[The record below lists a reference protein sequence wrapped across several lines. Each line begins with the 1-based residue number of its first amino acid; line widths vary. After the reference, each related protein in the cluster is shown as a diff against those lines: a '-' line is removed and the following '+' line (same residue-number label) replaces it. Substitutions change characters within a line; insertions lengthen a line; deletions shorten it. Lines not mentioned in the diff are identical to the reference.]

1 MTPRFSQIDFLEQSD
16 IDKVKHNDGHWGD
29 TGSKMLS
36 LPLASPAGHTCRSEF
51 LEHSAQPE
59 VLDSHPSC
67 CGSPDRDSAVSA
79 ESGRTSGVLEVVSTV
94 DGNRA
99 RA

>member
-1 MTPRFSQIDFLEQSD
+1 MTPGFSQIDFLEQSD
-16 IDKVKHNDGHWGD
+16 IDKVKRNDGHWGD

-36 LPLASPAGHTCRSEF
+36 LPLASPADHTCRSEF

-67 CGSPDRDSAVSA
+67 CGSPERDSAVSA

-94 DGNRA
+94 DRGKPG
-99 RA
+99 